1 MFKEMAQSTTNS
13 VWSILLP
20 FVFVLSSYL
29 VLKMSGLSLG
39 RSSLVNS
46 LVSKM
51 EAERSLEQMDRGLWY
66 KVDLAKIR
74 DQENIASKFVQL
86 SEDEA
91 TSAFIKHSFEQ
102 SDWLFTQLYYNF
114 AKSLLSWFYCQTD
127 INGILARGSMF
138 VFSKEQF
145 LLLSSSISPPSFTP
159 SSTLPAL
166 LDLGSGDGRP
176 TTSLSPFFDQTFV
189 TEVSRPMQ
197 KQCTARGFKVLEL
210 DEWAKEAN
218 KYDVISALNLF
229 DRCDR
234 PITIIKDI
242 HYSLKPSG
250 LLVVALVLPFRPY
263 VESVPSHKPTE
274 RMAITGERFEEQ
286 VESAVKVFEN
296 EGFELKSW
304 SRVPY
309 LCEGDLNKPLYHL
322 NNGLFVFKPKSKA

>member
-1 MFKEMAQSTTNS
+1 
-13 VWSILLP
+13 
-20 FVFVLSSYL
+20 
-29 VLKMSGLSLG
+29 
-39 RSSLVNS
+39 
-46 LVSKM
+46 M

-145 LLLSSSISPPSFTP
+145 LLLSSSFTP

-176 TTSLSPFFDQTFV
+176 TTSLSPFFRSNFCH
-189 TEVSRPMQ
+189 R
-197 KQCTARGFKVLEL
+197 
-210 DEWAKEAN
+210 
-218 KYDVISALNLF
+218 
-229 DRCDR
+229 
-234 PITIIKDI
+234 
-242 HYSLKPSG
+242 SLSTDAETMHSPRFQG
-250 LLVVALVLPFRPY
+250 PRVG
-263 VESVPSHKPTE
+263 
-274 RMAITGERFEEQ
+274 RMG
-286 VESAVKVFEN
+286 
-296 EGFELKSW
+296 
-304 SRVPY
+304 
-309 LCEGDLNKPLYHL
+309 
-322 NNGLFVFKPKSKA
+322 

>member
-1 MFKEMAQSTTNS
+1 
-13 VWSILLP
+13 
-20 FVFVLSSYL
+20 
-29 VLKMSGLSLG
+29 
-39 RSSLVNS
+39 
-46 LVSKM
+46 
-51 EAERSLEQMDRGLWY
+51 
-66 KVDLAKIR
+66 
-74 DQENIASKFVQL
+74 
-86 SEDEA
+86 
-91 TSAFIKHSFEQ
+91 
-102 SDWLFTQLYYNF
+102 
-114 AKSLLSWFYCQTD
+114 
-127 INGILARGSMF
+127 
-138 VFSKEQF
+138 
-145 LLLSSSISPPSFTP
+145 
-159 SSTLPAL
+159 
-166 LDLGSGDGRP
+166 
-176 TTSLSPFFDQTFV
+176 
-189 TEVSRPMQ
+189 MQ
-197 KQCTARGFKVLEL
+197 KLCTARGFKVLEL

-286 VESAVKVFEN
+286 VESAVEVFEN

-322 NNGLFVFKPKSKA
+322 NNGLFVFKPKSKAWGN

>member
-1 MFKEMAQSTTNS
+1 
-13 VWSILLP
+13 
-20 FVFVLSSYL
+20 
-29 VLKMSGLSLG
+29 
-39 RSSLVNS
+39 
-46 LVSKM
+46 M

-114 AKSLLSWFYCQTD
+114 AKSLLSRFYCQTD

-145 LLLSSSISPPSFTP
+145 LLLSSSIPPPSFTP

-197 KQCTARGFKVLEL
+197 KLCTARGFKVLEL

-242 HYSLKPSG
+242 HYSLKPAG

-286 VESAVKVFEN
+286 VESAVEVFEN
-296 EGFELKSW
+296 EGFELRAGPECLTFAREIST
-304 SRVPY
+304 SPCTILTTAF
-309 LCEGDLNKPLYHL
+309 LCSNPKAKPGEIENDTGSQNQGKLNED
-322 NNGLFVFKPKSKA
+322 SS